1 MILKYKCTE
10 NNELFVGTEKPLG
23 QTEKERKCSMNCG
36 SQEVLS
42 SFYITKNFDNFVE
55 KVNFRNSLAEHW
67 QTQELVM
74 TEKLKNSAIS
84 VF

>member
-42 SFYITKNFDNFVE
+42 SFYITKNFDNVVE
-55 KVNFRNSLAEHW
+55 KVNFRNSLTEHW

-74 TEKLKNSAIS
+74 MEILKNCEILIC
-84 VF
+84 